1 MGGAHTNLYQLS
13 TVIMLAGE
21 QELPRRGMHVYLG
34 EKVVSENEYL
44 SAMVVYDAVLWS
56 SKGVQDVKRGW
67 TDVAGREM
75 DVSSELV

>member
-1 MGGAHTNLYQLS
+1 
-13 TVIMLAGE
+13 
-21 QELPRRGMHVYLG
+21 MHVYLG

-56 SKGVQDVKRGW
+56 SKGVQDVKRRW